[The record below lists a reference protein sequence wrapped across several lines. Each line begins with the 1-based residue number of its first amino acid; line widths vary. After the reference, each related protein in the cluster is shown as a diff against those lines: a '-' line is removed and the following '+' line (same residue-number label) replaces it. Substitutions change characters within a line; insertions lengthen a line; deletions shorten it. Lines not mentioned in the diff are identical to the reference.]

1 MSDTDVADR
10 IRAHLDE
17 LSPNDRRIARQLLD
31 HYAQAPFETAESLAT
46 KVGVSKAAVVRF
58 AVRVG
63 FPGFSELHEAL
74 REEAVARLSGPAA
87 VDGGGDVID
96 AVAERARTDL
106 AAMRAGV
113 DRRAFDEAV
122 GMLTKGSGKI
132 GIFGHRKSAAL
143 AEYAYYLL
151 NPLLPNAWPI
161 AAGEPG
167 IADQLIDLEPR
178 DRLIAFTF
186 RRYAKVTAEVVRS
199 FHEAGAIDAA
209 RHRRPDGSGLVAGD
223 PRAGVRPG
231 RRRGVRHGGAGHRAG
246 GGAGRRDRLA
256 GARPPRPQARPGGA
270 AVEAVRHL
278 LSARLLSGIVV
289 AAAALAVLVLAAPP
303 GPASVVAIGEPST
316 YTAPSSARR
325 PRPRVPGLPGAV
337 GRPGRHCHPDARRVA
352 HRFAGAWS
360 AGSAEGMVGLS
371 DPVFRGRARGLSLVA
386 GGPGSAARARVV
398 GIGHDPLAGPL
409 GRRCGP
415 QALTLMRV
423 VQLRGTSVS
432 RSTLQVYVVWR
443 PDGSRVWALR

>member
-17 LSPNDRRIARQLLD
+17 LSPNDRRIARQVLD
-31 HYAQAPFETAESLAT
+31 HYAQASFETAESLAT

-63 FPGFSELHEAL
+63 FSGFSELHEAL

-87 VDGGGDVID
+87 EDGGGDVID

-113 DRRAFDEAV
+113 DRQAFDEAV
-122 GMLTKGSGKI
+122 GMLTRGSGKI

-199 FHEAGAIDAA
+199 FHEAGASTLLVTDDLMAPASSQATHVLVCAPAA
-209 RHRRPDGSGLVAGD
+209 AGEFDTAAPGIVLVEALAAAIAS
-223 PRAGVRPG
+223 RVRG
-231 RRRGVRHGGAGHRAG
+231 RR
-246 GGAGRRDRLA
+246 GRRLDLA
-256 GARPPRPQARPGGA
+256 EQLWKQYG
-270 AVEAVRHL
+270 
-278 LSARLLSGIVV
+278 
-289 AAAALAVLVLAAPP
+289 
-303 GPASVVAIGEPST
+303 T
-316 YTAPSSARR
+316 Y
-325 PRPRVPGLPGAV
+325 
-337 GRPGRHCHPDARRVA
+337 
-352 HRFAGAWS
+352 
-360 AGSAEGMVGLS
+360 
-371 DPVFRGRARGLSLVA
+371 
-386 GGPGSAARARVV
+386 
-398 GIGHDPLAGPL
+398 
-409 GRRCGP
+409 
-415 QALTLMRV
+415 
-423 VQLRGTSVS
+423 
-432 RSTLQVYVVWR
+432 
-443 PDGSRVWALR
+443 

>member
-1 MSDTDVADR
+1 VSDTDVADR

-17 LSPNDRRIARQLLD
+17 LSPNDRRIARQVLD

-63 FPGFSELHEAL
+63 VPGFAELPEAL
-74 REEAVARLSGPAA
+74 RAEAVARLSGPAA
-87 VDGGGDVID
+87 EAGGGDVID

-113 DRRAFDEAV
+113 DRQAFDEAV
-122 GMLTKGSGKI
+122 GMLTRGSGKI

-199 FHEAGAIDAA
+199 FHEAGASTLLVTDDLMAPASSQATHVLVCAPAA
-209 RHRRPDGSGLVAGD
+209 AGEFDTAAPGIVLVEALAAAIAS
-223 PRAGVRPG
+223 RVRG
-231 RRRGVRHGGAGHRAG
+231 RR
-246 GGAGRRDRLA
+246 GRRLDLA
-256 GARPPRPQARPGGA
+256 EQLWKQFG
-270 AVEAVRHL
+270 
-278 LSARLLSGIVV
+278 
-289 AAAALAVLVLAAPP
+289 
-303 GPASVVAIGEPST
+303 T
-316 YTAPSSARR
+316 Y
-325 PRPRVPGLPGAV
+325 
-337 GRPGRHCHPDARRVA
+337 
-352 HRFAGAWS
+352 
-360 AGSAEGMVGLS
+360 
-371 DPVFRGRARGLSLVA
+371 
-386 GGPGSAARARVV
+386 
-398 GIGHDPLAGPL
+398 
-409 GRRCGP
+409 
-415 QALTLMRV
+415 
-423 VQLRGTSVS
+423 
-432 RSTLQVYVVWR
+432 
-443 PDGSRVWALR
+443 

>member
-1 MSDTDVADR
+1 MRAAR
-10 IRAHLDE
+10 RAHLDE

-199 FHEAGAIDAA
+199 FHEAGGLTLLVTDDLMAPASSQATHVLVCAPAAAGEFDTAAPGIVLVEALAAAIAS
-209 RHRRPDGSGLVAGD
+209 R
-223 PRAGVRPG
+223 VRG
-231 RRRGVRHGGAGHRAG
+231 RR
-246 GGAGRRDRLA
+246 GRRLDLA
-256 GARPPRPQARPGGA
+256 EQLWKQFG
-270 AVEAVRHL
+270 
-278 LSARLLSGIVV
+278 
-289 AAAALAVLVLAAPP
+289 
-303 GPASVVAIGEPST
+303 T
-316 YTAPSSARR
+316 Y
-325 PRPRVPGLPGAV
+325 
-337 GRPGRHCHPDARRVA
+337 
-352 HRFAGAWS
+352 
-360 AGSAEGMVGLS
+360 
-371 DPVFRGRARGLSLVA
+371 
-386 GGPGSAARARVV
+386 
-398 GIGHDPLAGPL
+398 
-409 GRRCGP
+409 
-415 QALTLMRV
+415 
-423 VQLRGTSVS
+423 
-432 RSTLQVYVVWR
+432 
-443 PDGSRVWALR
+443 